1 MGNQAKGIVV
11 GIMSRGLKG
20 SSGGVGLMG
29 PKATTVGSMVRASG
43 IGLGAKV
50 MASGVV

>member
-1 MGNQAKGIVV
+1 
-11 GIMSRGLKG
+11 
-20 SSGGVGLMG
+20 MG
-29 PKATTVGSMVRASG
+29 PKAAIVGSMVRASE

>member
-1 MGNQAKGIVV
+1 
-11 GIMSRGLKG
+11 
-20 SSGGVGLMG
+20 MG
-29 PKATTVGSMVRASG
+29 PKATIVGSMVRESG